1 MTNKGQKM
9 TKTVT
14 LLDGTDYTLE
24 YGGEFVCLVCG
35 AEYSE
40 DRYGYCDES
49 LDCAMD
55 SGEHLVAV

>member
-1 MTNKGQKM
+1 M

-14 LLDGTDYTLE
+14 LLDGTDYTIQ
-24 YGGEFVCLVCG
+24 YDGDTVCLLCG
-35 AEYSE
+35 AEYE
-40 DRYGYCDES
+40 GMGYGYCDES

>member
-1 MTNKGQKM
+1 M